1 MPASYLL
8 HAPLDLNAQPI
19 LWFWNEFNSW
29 NSKHFPYFEISR
41 EWNFSITTLM
51 LSRAVCALHRTLPR
65 VLVASQYSRGN
76 ALTRSFRLR
85 SNMHFENTADASGT
99 ASSPISANSESG
111 SKASGSIPL
120 VEEETKPEVSSLP
133 EIGICLISACYK

>member
-1 MPASYLL
+1 
-8 HAPLDLNAQPI
+8 
-19 LWFWNEFNSW
+19 
-29 NSKHFPYFEISR
+29 
-41 EWNFSITTLM
+41 M

-99 ASSPISANSESG
+99 ASNPISANSESG

-120 VEEETKPEVSSLP
+120 VEEETKPEVSALP

>member
-8 HAPLDLNAQPI
+8 HVPFDSNTQPI

-29 NSKHFPYFEISR
+29 NSKHFRYFEISQK
-41 EWNFSITTLM
+41 WNFSITTLM
-51 LSRAVCALHRTLPR
+51 LSRAVCALHRTFPR

-85 SNMHFENTADASGT
+85 SNMHFENTAGAPDT
-99 ASSPISANSESG
+99 ASSPILNNPQSG
-111 SKASGSIPL
+111 SEASGAIPL
-120 VEEETKPEVSSLP
+120 AEEETKPEVSALP
-133 EIGICLISACYK
+133 EIGMRLISACHK